1 MVRQT
6 LGRVARYGAPRTLA
20 ALQDMGRVSGQVD
33 QLTDRLHELERRLAA
48 GDGEREEARLRAA
61 AVESELRDQ
70 VRRLEHELAESR
82 RLALRV
88 GQLTDLVFSRLAGV
102 TAPPQA
108 AAAPTGQVP
117 SPRRTHTSAG
127 PERRAARTRRADVP
141 TA

>member
-1 MVRQT
+1 MVRRT

-20 ALQDMGRVSGQVD
+20 ALRNVDRITGQVD
-33 QLTDRLHELERRLAA
+33 QLTDRLLELERRLAA
-48 GDGEREEARLRAA
+48 GDGEREQAQQQAA

-102 TAPPQA
+102 TVAP
-108 AAAPTGQVP
+108 
-117 SPRRTHTSAG
+117 
-127 PERRAARTRRADVP
+127 
-141 TA
+141 

>member
-1 MVRQT
+1 MVRRT

-20 ALQDMGRVSGQVD
+20 ALQDVDRITGQVD
-33 QLTDRLHELERRLAA
+33 QLTDRLLELERRLAA
-48 GDGEREEARLRAA
+48 GDGEREQAQQRAA

-102 TAPPQA
+102 TVAP
-108 AAAPTGQVP
+108 
-117 SPRRTHTSAG
+117 
-127 PERRAARTRRADVP
+127 
-141 TA
+141 